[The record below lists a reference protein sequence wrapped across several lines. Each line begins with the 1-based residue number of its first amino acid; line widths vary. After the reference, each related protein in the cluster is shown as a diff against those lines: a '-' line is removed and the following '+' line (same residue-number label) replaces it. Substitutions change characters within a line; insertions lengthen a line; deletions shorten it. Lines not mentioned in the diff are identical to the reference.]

1 VSSTGRVVVGRG
13 YARRVTTFRVD
24 ANERGGRDESLP
36 SLAEVQ
42 QRVMHFVREEAGFAQ
57 VVTINGAGFPV
68 GRTMVAP
75 IEEDWSVTLVQ
86 RGIHRR
92 LGQLRRNPRLEII
105 WVGDPAPENVNDRPH
120 VYDFGHN
127 APRVVFLRGI
137 AEFLDA
143 DETIR
148 RFRRQTARNL
158 ARGQTLA
165 PERSDDNIREEL
177 VGIHVRPI
185 QVRAEGFGAGAQS
198 FTWTV
203 EPLP

>member
-1 VSSTGRVVVGRG
+1 MAVRIES
-13 YARRVTTFRVD
+13 
-24 ANERGGRDESLP
+24 NERAGRTAEVP

-42 QRVMHFVREEAGFAQ
+42 QRVLHFLREEAGFAQ
-57 VVTINGAGFPV
+57 VVTLNAAGFPV

-86 RGIHRR
+86 RTVHRR

-105 WVGDPAPENVNDRPH
+105 WVGPPAPDNTNDRPH

-127 APRVVFLRGI
+127 APRVVFLRGT

-143 DETIR
+143 QETIA

-165 PERSDDNIREEL
+165 PDRTDDNISQEL
-177 VGIHVRPI
+177 VGIHVKPI
-185 QVRAEGFGAGAQS
+185 QVRAEGFGQGAQS
-198 FTWTV
+198 FTWTI
-203 EPLP
+203 EPDS